1 MCEYVGVTTLLLNA
15 CHKFAAVFIASRLV
29 EFAILV
35 VVAGLHN
42 FPLIFRLF

>member
-1 MCEYVGVTTLLLNA
+1 MYVCVGVTTLLLNA

-29 EFAILV
+29 EFATLV
-35 VVAGLHN
+35 VVGLHN